1 FTTAWYENK
10 KWLCG
15 SASRKSFCFP
25 CLLFGSE
32 LAWTQTG
39 KKIKKHESCKCHLD
53 NSIKLAMFGS
63 VNIATQ
69 LDESYRVGVRKHNE
83 EVDKNWYTLSKLID
97 FVWFCGAFEL
107 ALCGHDETESNL
119 NPGVVRG
126 LGDLVSS
133 LDTAKEKHVKTA
145 AVFKGTS
152 KTIQNELLD
161 CMLDVTRDFIIQQ
174 LRNTEC
180 VAIQADDTTDVL
192 TECQSVLLYQYIDGN
207 SKIVERFYGLTQL
220 KDCAES
226 IVTALLDQL
235 KIFLEHCAKQ
245 KLIAQSYNGA
255 SVMRG
260 ESGGIQKKVRDRYPN
275 VHYVYCCAHQ
285 LNLIMD
291 LAFQYSFSC
300 SPKRTQVLEAILAR
314 RLPRGAATCWNFNI
328 RTVNIIYKYQEDLLE
343 CFKTIGC
350 SIAFESTTI
359 REARGF
365 IRMLYFFFPMM
376 PHIDVLY
383 SQLRK
388 RDIDTVYLERVI
400 TEFVSNINKVRESI
414 EDLGSKLPDKS
425 EFPTWRRCCRTEIKT
440 LNQECFAF
448 TKHLVRAKLLQSD
461 LFERHNQCFPLQT
474 LTDIVHAYPML
485 NKERLHTEL
494 SVIYGKP
501 EFRGAVGTILENNLQ
516 DTFSETM
523 KLLQILI
530 TTPMT
535 TVESERCFSTL
546 KRIKTFLKNT
556 MNQDRLNALALL
568 SMEKQL

>member
-1 FTTAWYENK
+1 
-10 KWLCG
+10 
-15 SASRKSFCFP
+15 
-25 CLLFGSE
+25 
-32 LAWTQTG
+32 
-39 KKIKKHESCKCHLD
+39 
-53 NSIKLAMFGS
+53 IKLAMFGS

-220 KDCAES
+220 KDLS
-226 IVTALLDQL
+226 LLDQL

-275 VHYVYCCAHQ
+275 NAV
-285 LNLIMD
+285 
-291 LAFQYSFSC
+291 F
-300 SPKRTQVLEAILAR
+300 
-314 RLPRGAATCWNFNI
+314 
-328 RTVNIIYKYQEDLLE
+328 
-343 CFKTIGC
+343 
-350 SIAFESTTI
+350 
-359 REARGF
+359 
-365 IRMLYFFFPMM
+365 FFFPMM

-388 RDIDTVYLERVI
+388 RDIDTVYLE
-400 TEFVSNINKVRESI
+400 
-414 EDLGSKLPDKS
+414 
-425 EFPTWRRCCRTEIKT
+425 
-440 LNQECFAF
+440 
-448 TKHLVRAKLLQSD
+448 
-461 LFERHNQCFPLQT
+461 HNQCFPLQT

-494 SVIYGKP
+494 SVIYGNYL
-501 EFRGAVGTILENNLQ
+501 EENNLQ